1 MKEVDQVL
9 VELNLNILT
18 RKAQN
23 LTIMTTY
30 NIVKNIENDQN
41 LTLIN

>member
-30 NIVKNIENDQN
+30 KIVKNIENDQN

>member
-23 LTIMTTY
+23 LTIMTIY